1 MGMFEI
7 SLLAI
12 ALSMD
17 AFAVAVCAGLS
28 GGRARIKTMLTV
40 GIYFGVA
47 QAVMPII
54 GFFLA
59 AWFSEYITAYSGIIA
74 FAILVFLGIKM
85 IWGSFKKGE
94 DESVDTSPSKMLPLA
109 VATSIDAM
117 AVGVSFAFLSVNIFR
132 AALFIGVTTF
142 VLSAVGVKVGSLF
155 GTRFKSAAEFMGGI
169 ILVFMGVAALG

>member
-1 MGMFEI
+1 MFEI
-7 SLLAI
+7 SLLAV

-28 GGRARIKTMLTV
+28 GGKAKIKTMLTV

-59 AWFSEYITAYSGIIA
+59 AWFSGYIAAYSGIVA
-74 FAILVFLGIKM
+74 FAILAFLGVRM
-85 IWGSFKKGE
+85 VWGSFKKCEG
-94 DESVDTSPSKMLPLA
+94 ESVDTSPVKMLPLA
-109 VATSIDAM
+109 IATSIDAM
-117 AVGVSFAFLSVNIFR
+117 VVGVSFAFLAVNIFM

-142 VLSAVGVKVGSLF
+142 VLSAIGVKVGSLF
-155 GTRFKSAAEFMGGI
+155 GTRFKSTAELIGGI
-169 ILVFMGVAALG
+169 ILVVMGIGALR

>member
-1 MGMFEI
+1 MGIFEI
-7 SLLAI
+7 ALLAI

-28 GGRARIKTMLTV
+28 GGRAKISTMLTV
-40 GIYFGVA
+40 GLYFGIA

-59 AWFSEYITAYSGIIA
+59 AWFSNYIAAYSGIVA
-74 FAILVFLGIKM
+74 FAILVFLGVKM

-94 DESVDTSPSKMLPLA
+94 NECIDISPSKMLPLA

-117 AVGVSFAFLSVNIFR
+117 AVGVSFVFLEVNVFM

-142 VLSAVGVKVGSLF
+142 VLSAIGVKVGSLF
-155 GTRFKSAAEFMGGI
+155 GTRFKSAAELMGGV
-169 ILVFMGVAALG
+169 ILVVMGIGALG